1 MWGAMEWEVVP
12 LQDFESRS
20 ALEREI
26 LKDLK
31 NKN

>member
-1 MWGAMEWEVVP
+1 MWGAMEWEVIP
-12 LQDFESRS
+12 LLDFESRS